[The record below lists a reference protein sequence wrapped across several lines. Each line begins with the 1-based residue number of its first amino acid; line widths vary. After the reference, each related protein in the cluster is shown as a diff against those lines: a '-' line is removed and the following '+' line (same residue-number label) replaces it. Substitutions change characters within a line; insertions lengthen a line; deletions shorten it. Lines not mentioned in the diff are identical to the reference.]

1 MNTKKLPLVTLL
13 AVTAIGIGYILQMAP
28 SPILNTLREGYQ
40 LGGNDALLNLCVSVI
55 YPMTIAA
62 SLLGGRLESR
72 LGTRRLFIWALV
84 FLTGGT
90 LLNFAA
96 ETYSLFLAGRVLFSV
111 GFGLSIPFIG
121 SAIMNWYG
129 EKGRVRMNTLNGMFP
144 FIGTVISFSL
154 MLPLTERLNGSWKA
168 SMGVWGLPLLGILVL
183 WVLVVREADLP
194 TPDAAAEEAGVYGL
208 LLRRR
213 NIRLLCE
220 VFVLDFFCYSY
231 IVVLLPTFLAEA
243 GGMSERQAGLWAA
256 LAFPAVGLAGGALG
270 GFLMSVTGLRK
281 PILAAGQL
289 VKLAG
294 ILLLTLGMDLSVWA
308 GIAGAAIFGLG
319 NGMWMPVMY
328 AMPMEME
335 GMTPSRVGAAFA
347 LISSCGFAAGFIS
360 PVLGGWLTTAL
371 AGAVSM
377 EDPVACHVFGM
388 KWSLFAF
395 GFTNLL
401 SFLIALLLR
410 DTKAAAIPSGHADSQ
425 EGTYHG

>member
-1 MNTKKLPLVTLL
+1 MKIKKLPLVTAL
-13 AVTAIGIGYILQMAP
+13 AVTAIGISYILQMAP
-28 SPILNTLREGYQ
+28 SPILGVLREGYQ
-40 LGGNDALLNLCVSVI
+40 LGENDALLNLCVSVI

-62 SLLGGRLESR
+62 SLLGGRLEGR
-72 LGTRRLFIWALV
+72 MGTRRLFTWAMV
-84 FLTGGT
+84 FLIGGT

-96 ETYSLFLAGRVLFSV
+96 VSYLLFLAGRVLFSV
-111 GFGLSIPFIG
+111 GFGLAIPFIG

-129 EKGRVRMNTLNGMFP
+129 EKGRARMNTLNGMFP

-154 MLPLTERLNGSWKA
+154 MLPLTEGLGGSWKA
-168 SMGVWGLPLLGILVL
+168 SMGVWGIPLLVILAL
-183 WVLVVREADLP
+183 WLLLIRERDLP
-194 TPDAAAEEAGVYGL
+194 APAAEAEEAGIYGL
-208 LLRRR
+208 LLRHRD
-213 NIRLLCE
+213 IRLLCE

-243 GGMSERQAGLWAA
+243 GGMSESQAGVWAA
-256 LAFPAVGLAGGALG
+256 LAFPAVGIAGGMLG
-270 GFLMSVTGLRK
+270 GFLMSATGMRK

-294 ILLLTLGMDLSVWA
+294 ILILTLGIDRSVWA
-308 GIAGAAIFGLG
+308 GVAGAAVFGLG

-347 LISSCGFAAGFIS
+347 MISSCGFAAGFIS

-371 AGAVSM
+371 AAVSPAA
-377 EDPVACHVFGM
+377 DPVAQHVFGLR
-388 KWSLFAF
+388 WSLFAF

-410 DTKAAAIPSGHADSQ
+410 DTAPAEKNGR
-425 EGTYHG
+425 G